1 MSLVLVVVVFA
12 CQQEPL
18 ELSKTTLDHVGLKS
32 ALEQNTDFQRL
43 PEVYNL
49 AYDVIRQNA
58 AKLTPEQHKQVSAAL
73 ARSGGDIQHASF
85 DDIAIVKELLLK
97 NINVEFD
104 SLKLKI
110 KNKLSEAYN
119 FNSNDFESIV
129 YEKVYNFENF
139 NAKEAPKED
148 CEKVRAYV
156 GGVTIARCLADL
168 LPGATNVI
176 EEINVAASCLEMGTA
191 AGDNAF
197 AGCVYGQVG
206 IPKD

>member
-18 ELSKTTLDHVGLKS
+18 ELFKKTLDQVGLKS
-32 ALEQNTDFQRL
+32 VLEQNADFQRL

-49 AYDVIRQNA
+49 SYDVIKQNA
-58 AKLTPEQHKQVSAAL
+58 SKLTPEQHKQVSAAL
-73 ARSGGDIQHASF
+73 ERSGGDIQHASF

-97 NINVEFD
+97 DMNVEFD
-104 SLKLKI
+104 ALKLKI
-110 KNKLSEAYN
+110 KDNLSEVYH

-129 YEKVYNFENF
+129 YEKVYNLENF
-139 NAKEAPKED
+139 NVKEAPGED

-168 LPGATNVI
+168 LPGATNMI
-176 EEINVAASCLEMGTA
+176 EEISVAASCLEMGAA

-197 AGCVYGQVG
+197 AGCVYGQIG